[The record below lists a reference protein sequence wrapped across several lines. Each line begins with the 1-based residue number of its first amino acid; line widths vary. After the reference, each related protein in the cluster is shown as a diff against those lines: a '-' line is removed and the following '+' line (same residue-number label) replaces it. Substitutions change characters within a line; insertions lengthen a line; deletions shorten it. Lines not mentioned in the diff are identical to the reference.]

1 MNVSKRTALLLT
13 GLGLA
18 VGTAGAVGISVFAQQ
33 APATTSPVQATQTTT
48 TPAQAVIDPQDSNDK
63 QDAPDANVAL
73 PAGGIS
79 ETQARAAIATA
90 YPSVTI
96 QRIEL
101 EDNNGAI
108 VYGAKLSDKTEVTVD
123 AKTGAVAK
131 EAADQ
136 ETTEHANNP
145 NFQKDTNDAAGQSGQ
160 DNQKDG
166 ETNDD
171 ATPQTVTK

>member
-1 MNVSKRTALLLT
+1 MNISKRKAILLT

-18 VGTAGAVGISVFAQQ
+18 VGTAGAVSISVFAQQ
-33 APATTSPVQATQTTT
+33 APATTSPVQTSQTTT
-48 TPAQAVIDPQDSNDK
+48 TPAQAAADPQDSNDK

-73 PAGGIS
+73 PAGGIT
-79 ETQARAAIATA
+79 EAQARAAILAA
-90 YPSVTI
+90 FPSLTV

-101 EDNNGAI
+101 EDNDGTI
-108 VYGAKLSDKTEVTVD
+108 VYGVKLSDKTEVTVD
-123 AKTGAVAK
+123 AKTSVVAK

-136 ETTEHANNP
+136 ETAEHANNP
-145 NFQKDTNDAAGQSGQ
+145 HFQKDDNDAADQNGQ

-171 ATPQTVTK
+171 ATSGAVTK